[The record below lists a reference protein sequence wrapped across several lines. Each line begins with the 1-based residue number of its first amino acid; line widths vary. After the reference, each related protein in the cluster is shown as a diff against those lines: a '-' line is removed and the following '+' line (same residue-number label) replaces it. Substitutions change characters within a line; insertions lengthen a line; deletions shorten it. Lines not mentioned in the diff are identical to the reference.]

1 MEVMTM
7 NKIMIQELISCAL
20 NQLCAFNLCGGTIDS
35 YQSCAFKPISNFYKK
50 KGEDYYSS
58 SLTEELK
65 KLYQKEYASGGISRN
80 TVNWRMRGIGI
91 LEEIYKYGCFEWK
104 VFTKKKENMLSSYYD
119 QLLSRFIA
127 SIGDI
132 KRISIYQ
139 SISQRYFL
147 YISTNGHDK
156 FNNVSCIDIKNF
168 MIEISGSRPKS
179 MDDVVAV
186 LKRLHNYLR
195 NNGYTCI
202 RFETVLFAPRAR
214 DKNIIP
220 CIPFDEIWH
229 VTQQVDRETP
239 SGKRDNAILQLEIH
253 TGLRAGDIANLKLTD
268 IDWKNSEI
276 QLVQGKTQE
285 QLTLPLAEHAGT
297 ALIDYILNGRPK
309 SNSPYMFLRSI
320 APYNKFKDGVS
331 IACMFRKYLKKAGL
345 SHFERDGRTFHG
357 IRRTLGTE
365 MVIQD
370 VPITTVSQVL
380 GHRTSNAAR
389 QYISLN
395 IDGLRQCALEL
406 SSIDGGVR

>member
-1 MEVMTM
+1 M
-7 NKIMIQELISCAL
+7 NEIMIQELINCAL
-20 NQLCAFNLCGGTIDS
+20 NQLRGLNLCGGTIDS
-35 YQSCAFKPISNFYKK
+35 YQGSAFKPISNFYQK

-58 SLTEELK
+58 KLTEELK
-65 KLYQKEYASGGISRN
+65 KLYQEEYTSGDISRN

-91 LEEIYKYGCFEWK
+91 LEEIYKCGYFEWK
-104 VFTKKKENMLSSYYD
+104 VFAKKKENLLSSYYD

-132 KRISIYQ
+132 KRISIYR

-147 YISTNGHDK
+147 YISMNGHDK
-156 FNNVSCIDIKNF
+156 FSNVSCIDIKNF

-202 RFETVLFAPRAR
+202 RFEPVLFAPRAR
-214 DKNIIP
+214 DKKIIP
-220 CIPFDEIWH
+220 CIPVDEIRN
-229 VTQQVDRETP
+229 VAEQVDHETP

-253 TGLRAGDIANLKLTD
+253 TGLRAGDIANLRLID
-268 IDWKNSEI
+268 IDWKNSEVR
-276 QLVQGKTQE
+276 LVQGKTQK
-285 QLTLPLAEHAGT
+285 QLTLPLDAHAGA

-309 SNSPYMFLRSI
+309 SNSPYMFLRSL
-320 APYNKFKDGVS
+320 APYNKFKNGVS
-331 IACMFRKYLKKAGL
+331 IACIFRKYLKKAGL
-345 SHFERDGRTFHG
+345 SHFEGDGRTFHG

-365 MVIQD
+365 MVIQGIP
-370 VPITTVSQVL
+370 VTTVSQVL
-380 GHRTSNAAR
+380 GHRTSNAAK

-395 IDGLRQCALEL
+395 IKDLRQCALEFN
-406 SSIDGGVR
+406 SINGGVR